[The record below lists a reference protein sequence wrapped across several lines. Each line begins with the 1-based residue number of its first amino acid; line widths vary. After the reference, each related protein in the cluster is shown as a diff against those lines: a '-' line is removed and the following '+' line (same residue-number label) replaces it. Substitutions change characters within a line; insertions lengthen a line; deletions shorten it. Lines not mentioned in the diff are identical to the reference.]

1 MRPMCRPFLLM
12 LCCCAALLPGL
23 VRAQIGGASILL
35 VASTQMQDPRFMQT
49 VVLVTRHGRSPPLGV
64 IINRPLPTTLSEII
78 PQLPDDEAKRPL
90 FFGGPIAPN
99 TLVFLFRSSKGSDD
113 AIAVAKDIH
122 LGRSSA
128 TLNELLSGRHAH
140 SGLRV
145 FAGYAGW
152 ADGQLESEIRRGGW
166 HVLPLDRE
174 LLFDKDVAQI
184 WPELIRRASQQSVG
198 LPLTAPSILS
208 PSPLP
213 L

>member
-1 MRPMCRPFLLM
+1 MRPMCRPLLLM

-35 VASTQMQDPRFMQT
+35 VASTQMQDPRFMRT

-64 IINRPLPTTLSEII
+64 IINRPLPTTLGEII

-99 TLVFLFRSSKGSDD
+99 TLVFLFRSNQGSDD

-152 ADGQLESEIRRGGW
+152 ADGQLENEIRRGGW

-208 PSPLP
+208 SSPLP